1 MDATDA
7 VFYEKIH
14 LETRTSMRVLYLS
27 EWYPNRYDA
36 SNGRFVRAH
45 ATSAIKQG
53 IDVCVLYLYA
63 IPKGDKEILFEQT
76 TEGVREVYIYYRG
89 LYIAALHKGW
99 QYVQRHW
106 GRPNMCQLNVIT
118 KNAILPLW
126 LHLTQDIP
134 YIIVEHWTGYYPES
148 GAFKG
153 FFRHWFARIVVR
165 HARMVLTVST
175 ELAEQMRRHGLEHS
189 DYRLIRN
196 VVYDLFFERIDRPQD
211 GIKRILHVSFMDDA
225 HKNVRDILRAIQ
237 IISKERQDFELVMVG
252 GNGEKK
258 ASAMQF
264 AEELA
269 IPTTLIRW
277 TGEID
282 PKQVCDLFYQSDFFV
297 FYSNFE
303 TAGIVLTESLI
314 CGKPVITTAVGIA
327 PDIITQETGLL
338 VPKRQPEELAKAIDW
353 MLDHYQEYNPQKLRT
368 VGELYSE
375 ENVGKYLKSTYYQ
388 VSKNS

>member
-1 MDATDA
+1 M
-7 VFYEKIH
+7 
-14 LETRTSMRVLYLS
+14 
-27 EWYPNRYDA
+27 
-36 SNGRFVRAH
+36 
-45 ATSAIKQG
+45 
-53 IDVCVLYLYA
+53 
-63 IPKGDKEILFEQT
+63 
-76 TEGVREVYIYYRG
+76 
-89 LYIAALHKGW
+89 
-99 QYVQRHW
+99 
-106 GRPNMCQLNVIT
+106 
-118 KNAILPLW
+118 
-126 LHLTQDIP
+126 
-134 YIIVEHWTGYYPES
+134 
-148 GAFKG
+148 
-153 FFRHWFARIVVR
+153 
-165 HARMVLTVST
+165 
-175 ELAEQMRRHGLEHS
+175 
-189 DYRLIRN
+189 
-196 VVYDLFFERIDRPQD
+196 
-211 GIKRILHVSFMDDA
+211 
-225 HKNVRDILRAIQ
+225 RDILRAIQ